1 MLTSF
6 GKFCRKLRIDNGEL
20 LKDMANK
27 LGVTSSY
34 LSAVENGKRNV
45 PQSWVKKISSEYS
58 LDLRQIKELK
68 NATEESQ
75 FKSKLDLKDLNNNDK
90 NLMTALARKINGMN
104 DDEKVII
111 KNLLNKKK

>member
-34 LSAVENGKRNV
+34 LSAVENGKRSV
-45 PQSWVKKISSEYS
+45 PQSWVKKISTDYS
-58 LDLRQIKELK
+58 LNLRQIKELK
-68 NATEESQ
+68 KVAEESQ

-104 DDEKVII
+104 DEEKVII